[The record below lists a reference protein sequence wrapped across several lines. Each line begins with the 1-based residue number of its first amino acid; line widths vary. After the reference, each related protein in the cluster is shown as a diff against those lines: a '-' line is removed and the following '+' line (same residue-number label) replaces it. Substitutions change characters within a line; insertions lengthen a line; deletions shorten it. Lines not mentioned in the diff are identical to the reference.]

1 MKPKI
6 MVLVVSSD
14 TYPSKRNKKI
24 IQKTWVQNCPN
35 NINVFFYK
43 SGLET
48 FINKN
53 NEIILKVGKS
63 TRDISKKNL
72 LAFEYVLKNF
82 EFEYLFRTTTTSY
95 VNLKK
100 LNDLV
105 VDKFT
110 DFKELYCGKIMK
122 TYDLEKN
129 KQTFVSGA
137 GILFSKSTIQNIVNN
152 KEKIDLELW
161 DDVGIGK
168 LLNELEI
175 NPVEGSRYD
184 IKGNIFNL
192 NVDLNQYH
200 YRCRIDNHYG
210 YPRFL
215 EYYVIKYLDKMINE
229 IKISKFTNFLF
240 KYLFET
246 SKIFYIQYPI
256 WKLYSIIKKLIKFI
270 LPKKIFKILKQKLN
284 NLNTKF
290 NLKYFK
296 Y

>member
-1 MKPKI
+1 MKPRI

-35 NINVFFYK
+35 NIKVFFYK
-43 SGLET
+43 SGIET

-63 TRDISKKNL
+63 TKDISKKNL
-72 LAFEYVLKNF
+72 LAFEYVLNNF

-95 VNLKK
+95 VNLEK

-105 VDKFT
+105 FDKFS
-110 DFKELYCGKIMK
+110 DFKELYCGKIME

-168 LLNELEI
+168 LLGELEI
-175 NPVEGSRYD
+175 DPVEGSRYD
-184 IKGNIFNL
+184 IEGNIFNL
-192 NVDLNQYH
+192 NVDLN
-200 YRCRIDNHYG
+200 
-210 YPRFL
+210 
-215 EYYVIKYLDKMINE
+215 
-229 IKISKFTNFLF
+229 
-240 KYLFET
+240 
-246 SKIFYIQYPI
+246 
-256 WKLYSIIKKLIKFI
+256 I
-270 LPKKIFKILKQKLN
+270 LVSDI
-284 NLNTKF
+284 
-290 NLKYFK
+290 
-296 Y
+296 

>member
-1 MKPKI
+1 MEPRTL
-6 MVLVVSSD
+6 VLVVSSD

-24 IQKTWVQNCPN
+24 IKKTWIQNCPD

-43 SGLET
+43 SGTET

-100 LNDLV
+100 LNDFI

-110 DFKELYCGKIMK
+110 DIKDLYCGKIME

-137 GILFSKSTIQNIVNN
+137 GILFSKATIQNIVKN
-152 KEKIDLELW
+152 KDKIDFELW

-168 LLNELEI
+168 LLGELEI
-175 NPVEGSRYD
+175 NPVEGQRYD
-184 IKGNIFNL
+184 IEGNIFNL
-192 NVDLNQYH
+192 NVDISKYH

-215 EYYVIKYLDKMINE
+215 EYYVIKYLDRIINE
-229 IKISKFTNFLF
+229 VKISKFTNFLF
-240 KYLFET
+240 KYLFQV
-246 SKIFYIQYPI
+246 SKLFYIQYPI
-256 WKLYSIIKKLIKFI
+256 WKLYSIMKNFIKFI
-270 LPKKIFKILKQKLN
+270 LPKKIFKMLKQKLN